1 MHLCAYII
9 RSENLNSY
17 VHNPGIPKMESKM
30 EIDTSKE
37 ALLRGLIESW
47 DSKLFKILGEP
58 VRMQIL
64 KYLLQNGRS
73 DIGRISENLPQ
84 DRSVISRHL
93 NMMFENNVLRCEKEN
108 RYRFY
113 SINGSALLQKLEAL
127 VEQMRKCISVCCPDN
142 SCDCS

>member
-1 MHLCAYII
+1 
-9 RSENLNSY
+9 
-17 VHNPGIPKMESKM
+17 MESKM